1 LKFNRR
7 LFAFS
12 PGFTLLEVIVAMT
25 IVGIGVVTLLEIF
38 STGLRLGSR
47 SSNATEAMT
56 YSQQAM
62 DEILL
67 RRSVDEGAQQGSFN
81 ANTQW
86 KLQIQPVKESTD
98 LPSLS
103 SEWELQEIILNMRVG
118 DRGRERPV
126 ELRTLRL
133 VRKKNP

>member
-1 LKFNRR
+1 
-7 LFAFS
+7 
-12 PGFTLLEVIVAMT
+12 MT

-56 YSQQAM
+56 YSQQVM

-67 RRSVDEGAQQGSFN
+67 RRTVEEGAQQGSFN
-81 ANTQW
+81 ANAQW

-103 SEWELQEIILNMRVG
+103 SEWELQEITLNTRVG
-118 DRGRERPV
+118 NHGRERPV

>member
-1 LKFNRR
+1 
-7 LFAFS
+7 
-12 PGFTLLEVIVAMT
+12 MT

-38 STGLRLGSR
+38 SMGLRLGSR
-47 SSNATEAMT
+47 SSDATEAMT

-67 RRSVDEGAQQGSFN
+67 RRKIDEGAQQGSLN

-86 KLQIQPVKESTD
+86 KLQIQPVRESTD

-103 SEWELQEIILNMRVG
+103 SEWELQEITLNMRVG
-118 DRGRERPV
+118 NRGRERPV

-133 VRKKNP
+133 VRKKSP